1 MVKLKIDN
9 YDVEVP
15 AGTSILDAAR
25 TVQIEIPT
33 LCKHP
38 DVDPSAGCGMCI
50 VRVNGRVMR
59 SCCTPVGEGME
70 VITSDPEL
78 VDVRK
83 TVLKLILSNHPNE
96 CLTCIRSGHCELQ
109 DMANTFGIRDSKLP
123 SLNKKYDIDDS
134 TKAIVLDASKCI
146 VCGRC
151 VEVCQNQQNVW
162 ALSYLNRGLAT
173 RITAAGGINLADSP
187 CIKCG
192 QCSAH
197 CPTGAIVE
205 YDETEKVW
213 NMLND
218 KDLYTVVQIA
228 PAVRVA
234 IGEEFGY
241 DFGENLTGKTYAA
254 LRRMG
259 FKKVFDTNFGADL
272 TIIEEASE
280 FVERFTK
287 RPESLPM
294 FTSCCPA
301 WVDLLEK
308 YHHDMIPHFSTC
320 KSPQSMVG
328 AMAKT
333 YYAEKMGIDPA
344 KIRVVSVMP
353 CTAKKWEIV
362 RSEDMR
368 SSGFQDVD
376 VSITTRELAR
386 MIKQAGIDFRKLHD
400 EEADSPL
407 GEYSGAATIFGATGG
422 VMTAAL
428 RTAYFYITGEEL
440 GNLDFKEIDGL
451 EGIKACEVDI
461 KGTKVR
467 IAVAH
472 GIGNVEQVL
481 DKVRAARENGEEVP
495 YHFIEVMACRGG
507 CIAGGRN
514 YFHINSAGDAEPC
527 VFIHYSNA
535 NIHDQSI
542 LEILHSPLF
551 MAYHNGQ
558 PFNKNHLRPCPML
571 ENPELLEKMVHET
584 GAHSTDLQSPE
595 SVEHLCEKCKSYAA
609 NWQPTADEVWSHH
622 KVRESR
628 YENYKDW
635 KPSQPLD

>member
-9 YDVEVP
+9 FEVEVP
-15 AGTSILDAAR
+15 EGTSILEAAR
-25 TVQIEIPT
+25 KAHIDIPT

-50 VRVNGRVMR
+50 VKVNGRILR
-59 SCCTPVGEGME
+59 SCCTPVAEGME
-70 VITSDPEL
+70 VITGDAEI
-78 VDVRK
+78 VDVRR
-83 TVLKLILSNHPNE
+83 TVLELILSNHPNE

-109 DMANTFGIRDSKLP
+109 DMANTFGIAHSRLP
-123 SLNKKYDIDDS
+123 SLNKKLEKDDS
-134 TKAIVLDASKCI
+134 TKAIVLDPSKCI

-173 RITAAGGINLADSP
+173 RITAAGGIPLAESP

-205 YDETEKVW
+205 YDETQKVW
-213 NMLND
+213 DMLRD
-218 KDLYTVVQIA
+218 PETITIVQIA

-254 LRRMG
+254 LRRLG
-259 FKKVFDTNFGADL
+259 FNKVFDTNFGADL
-272 TIIEEASE
+272 TIIEEATE

-301 WVDLLEK
+301 WVDMLEK
-308 YHHDMIPHFSTC
+308 YHQDMIEHFSTC

-328 AMAKT
+328 ALAKT
-333 YYAEKMGIDPA
+333 YYAEKMAINPA

-362 RSEDMR
+362 RDKDM
-368 SSGFQDVD
+368 SCSGYQDVD
-376 VSITTRELAR
+376 VSITTRELCR
-386 MIKQAGIDFRKLHD
+386 MIKQSGIDFRSLP
-400 EEADSPL
+400 EEDADNPL
-407 GEYSGAATIFGATGG
+407 GEYSGAGTIFGVTGG

-428 RTAYFYITGEEL
+428 RTAYFYITGQEL
-440 GNLDFKEIDGL
+440 GDLDFKEIEGL
-451 EGIKACEVDI
+451 EGVKAAEVDI
-461 KGTKVR
+461 NGTKIR

-472 GIGNVEQVL
+472 GCGNIETIL
-481 DKVRAARENGEEVP
+481 DRIREAKANGEEMP
-495 YHFIEVMACRGG
+495 YHFVEVMACRGG
-507 CIAGGRN
+507 CISGGGQPRVMMPGQPKPRGITDDIRKKRAKGLMNEDLKAKNRLSHHNESVKTLYKEYLGEAGG
-514 YFHINSAGDAEPC
+514 HKA
-527 VFIHYSNA
+527 H
-535 NIHDQSI
+535 
-542 LEILHSPLF
+542 
-551 MAYHNGQ
+551 
-558 PFNKNHLRPCPML
+558 
-571 ENPELLEKMVHET
+571 ELLHTHYVPRSKY
-584 GAHSTDLQSPE
+584 G
-595 SVEHLCEKCKSYAA
+595 K
-609 NWQPTADEVWSHH
+609 
-622 KVRESR
+622 
-628 YENYKDW
+628 
-635 KPSQPLD
+635 